1 MEKGFPSTPAD
12 DSTQGS
18 CPVQDRASQPSPPQ
32 IPPSF
37 VSDNT
42 SKPTKS
48 SSSTD
53 LQKLSSSS
61 SQHSANNGS
70 GLSDSPAEGSPF
82 PSSYPIL
89 ENDFLEDSTLASER
103 TPLECSHQSSPI
115 QISSIPKES
124 AAKFSCNTATD
135 STCSSKST
143 TASAATTVSPM
154 KRSFASMAKLVILQ
168 EKLRKA
174 QKRDAND
181 EEEGEIS
188 FISGALWWK
197 YECKCLTCPLTS

>member
-18 CPVQDRASQPSPPQ
+18 CPVQDGASQPSPTQ

-70 GLSDSPAEGSPF
+70 GLSDSPADGSPF
-82 PSSYPIL
+82 PSSYPIF
-89 ENDFLEDSTLASER
+89 ETDFIEDSTLPSER
-103 TPLECSHQSSPI
+103 TPLESSHQSSPI

-197 YECKCLTCPLTS
+197 YECECLTCPLT